1 MTPAARP
8 ADTAAAGALR
18 PAHGAPRSRGLCV
31 RLATSADD
39 AALRQLLRRSVIP
52 GAVRVAFTREPAY
65 AAGSG
70 IAGAADATVIAERDG
85 QLTAMGRC
93 SVHTLHRNGLPR
105 RVAYLGELRFD
116 PAAPTSVRGMR
127 EGYAVLAEAAAR
139 AGAEG
144 CFTSISED
152 NVRARRILENGG
164 RLGLPAY
171 RPFCRLVTLLAPVKA
186 RAARDHGNDSAVGG
200 TIDPAALSAF
210 LEHHSRSA
218 QLTLTWDDAR
228 WRALA
233 AHGISP
239 HDFVVIRRSGRIVG
253 AAGVWDQRAFKQT
266 VIDGYAGV
274 LRYTRPLANAAL
286 ALGARPPLPAPG
298 AVFAQGALLALGAD
312 DPRDWPALWRAAEAR
327 AAARGL
333 SWLTLALDD
342 RDPACAPLRRL
353 MRARVYR
360 TSLYDVTWPDRPTW
374 PDAWDERPVRPEV
387 GLL

>member
-1 MTPAARP
+1 MTRPAQP
-8 ADTAAAGALR
+8 ADTGAGAAGALR
-18 PAHGAPRSRGLCV
+18 PALGPPRSRGLAV
-31 RLATSADD
+31 RLATAADD
-39 AALRQLLRRSVIP
+39 AALRQLLRRAVIP

-65 AAGSG
+65 AAGSEL
-70 IAGAADATVIAERDG
+70 AGADDATVIAERDG
-85 QLTAMGRC
+85 HLTAMGRC

-144 CFTSISED
+144 CFTSISDD
-152 NVRARRILENGG
+152 NARARRILENGG

-186 RAARDHGNDSAVGG
+186 GAAEHALDS
-200 TIDPAALSAF
+200 TIDQAELSAF
-210 LEHHSRSA
+210 LERQARAA

-233 AHGISP
+233 AHGVTP
-239 HDFVVIRRSGRIVG
+239 QDFIVVRRSGRIVG
-253 AAGVWDQRAFKQT
+253 AAGVWDQRPFKQT
-266 VIDGYAGV
+266 VIDGYVGV
-274 LRYTRPLANAAL
+274 LRFTRPLVNVAL
-286 ALGARPPLPAPG
+286 ALSARPPLPAPG
-298 AVFAQGALLALGAD
+298 AVFAQGALLALRVD
-312 DPRDWPALWRAAEAR
+312 DPADWSALWRAAEAR
-327 AAARGL
+327 ATARGL
-333 SWLTLALDD
+333 AWLTLALDD

-353 MRARVYR
+353 MRARAYR
-360 TSLYDVTWPDRPTW
+360 TTLYDVTWSDRPTW